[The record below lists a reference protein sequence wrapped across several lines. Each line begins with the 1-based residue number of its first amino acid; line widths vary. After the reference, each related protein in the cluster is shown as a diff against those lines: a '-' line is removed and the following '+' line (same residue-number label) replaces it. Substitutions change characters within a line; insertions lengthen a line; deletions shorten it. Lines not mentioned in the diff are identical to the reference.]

1 MNRFFYIFVVS
12 FIQPFIVARLL
23 LRSIKTPI
31 YRKRIFERYAMQP
44 PLAHAST
51 VKKPIWIHAVSV
63 GEVGAASGLVNE
75 LLRFNPHQQI
85 IITTTT
91 PTGSD
96 HVNLLFGERVI
107 HFYAPYDTYGAITR
121 FLKKFEP
128 SILLLMETELWPN
141 MIHICA
147 KKGVKVA
154 IVNGRLSDRSYEKYK
169 KWNWVVEPMLKDI
182 DLFITQNESDANNF
196 ISLSADVDKIHVIG
210 NLKFDVN
217 QLYSNKKILSGLS
230 GLKNT
235 RQPVLIAAS
244 TREGEEEKVLNAFSF
259 VLEKMPS
266 VVLIIV
272 PRHPERF
279 EDVARLVSDLGF
291 EFSRR
296 SEDKELADPI
306 QVYLGD
312 TMGELMAYYR
322 SADVAFVGGSLVD
335 TGCQNV
341 IEPASLGL
349 PVLVGPSQ
357 YNFSDICS
365 ELESASALRTVNN
378 SEELGLAFLEL
389 LSDASVCAEMGENG
403 KAFVRKRS
411 DVVSST
417 LKTLNIIYEV
427 F

>member
-75 LLRFNPHQQI
+75 LLRFNPNRQI

-128 SILLLMETELWPN
+128 TILLLMETELWPN

-154 IVNGRLSDRSYEKYK
+154 IVNGRLSDRSY
-169 KWNWVVEPMLKDI
+169 
-182 DLFITQNESDANNF
+182 
-196 ISLSADVDKIHVIG
+196 
-210 NLKFDVN
+210 
-217 QLYSNKKILSGLS
+217 
-230 GLKNT
+230 
-235 RQPVLIAAS
+235 
-244 TREGEEEKVLNAFSF
+244 
-259 VLEKMPS
+259 
-266 VVLIIV
+266 
-272 PRHPERF
+272 
-279 EDVARLVSDLGF
+279 
-291 EFSRR
+291 
-296 SEDKELADPI
+296 
-306 QVYLGD
+306 
-312 TMGELMAYYR
+312 
-322 SADVAFVGGSLVD
+322 
-335 TGCQNV
+335 
-341 IEPASLGL
+341 
-349 PVLVGPSQ
+349 
-357 YNFSDICS
+357 
-365 ELESASALRTVNN
+365 
-378 SEELGLAFLEL
+378 
-389 LSDASVCAEMGENG
+389 
-403 KAFVRKRS
+403 
-411 DVVSST
+411 
-417 LKTLNIIYEV
+417 
-427 F
+427 

>member
-91 PTGSD
+91 PTCSD

-169 KWNWVVEPMLKDI
+169 KWNWVVAPMLKDI

-230 GLKNT
+230 CFKNM

-244 TREGEEEKVLNAFSF
+244 TREGEEEKVLNAFRF

-279 EDVARLVSDLGF
+279 EDEIGR
-291 EFSRR
+291 
-296 SEDKELADPI
+296 
-306 QVYLGD
+306 
-312 TMGELMAYYR
+312 
-322 SADVAFVGGSLVD
+322 
-335 TGCQNV
+335 
-341 IEPASLGL
+341 ASCRER
-349 PVLVGPSQ
+349 V
-357 YNFSDICS
+357 
-365 ELESASALRTVNN
+365 
-378 SEELGLAFLEL
+378 
-389 LSDASVCAEMGENG
+389 
-403 KAFVRKRS
+403 
-411 DVVSST
+411 
-417 LKTLNIIYEV
+417 
-427 F
+427 